1 MNLSYIRALV
11 TRPEPQARALVT
23 AITAASG
30 QAWSMPMLAIEA
42 LEQTQAMRDCLLML
56 DQFDKI
62 IVTSR
67 PAAKLGMEL
76 IEQYWPQL
84 PIHSQWFALGSGTAD
99 ELKPFCIR
107 AQYSAQ
113 GTDSEALL
121 QLPAFNMRER
131 NKAVRHAKEKVL
143 IIKGIGGRD
152 LLEQRLRLLGDSV
165 QILEVYQRS
174 RPKYPHNALV
184 KKLESHA
191 ISVILCASGETLANL
206 GHYLPAQHR
215 AHYRLLVPSARIARQ
230 AYDLGFHHVV
240 NTNGA
245 SNTAMLQA
253 LETLPCE

>member
-1 MNLSYIRALV
+1 
-11 TRPEPQARALVT
+11 
-23 AITAASG
+23 
-30 QAWSMPMLAIEA
+30 
-42 LEQTQAMRDCLLML
+42 MRDCLLML

-131 NKAVRHAKEKVL
+131 NKTELHAKEKVL

-152 LLEQRLRLLGDSV
+152 LLEQRLRLSGDSV
-165 QILEVYQRS
+165 QNIGSLSAFSAKIPTQC
-174 RPKYPHNALV
+174 AG
-184 KKLESHA
+184 KKVGKPCNQCHS
-191 ISVILCASGETLANL
+191 LC
-206 GHYLPAQHR
+206 
-215 AHYRLLVPSARIARQ
+215 
-230 AYDLGFHHVV
+230 
-240 NTNGA
+240 
-245 SNTAMLQA
+245 
-253 LETLPCE
+253 